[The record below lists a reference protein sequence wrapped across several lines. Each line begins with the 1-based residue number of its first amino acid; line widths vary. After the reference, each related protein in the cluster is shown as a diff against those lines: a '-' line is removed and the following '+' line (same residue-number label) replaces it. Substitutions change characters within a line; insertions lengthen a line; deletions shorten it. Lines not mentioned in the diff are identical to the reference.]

1 MATSQPSSALE
12 MNSMSN
18 KAKTQDDK
26 NAPVISGFHT
36 VLSIASYFA
45 QITGAD
51 EIALGV
57 TKEQAEAIP
66 DLLRAFQAFQQHVE
80 LLNPESG
87 SFVISTPFASL
98 TKAEIVAL
106 GNQMSIPL
114 ESTWSCLRGGEHHCG
129 KCSQCRSR
137 RDAFKKAGVKDST
150 TYST

>member
-1 MATSQPSSALE
+1 MVTSQPSSGQE

-18 KAKTQDDK
+18 KVNTQGGK
-26 NAPVISGFHT
+26 NAHVISGFHT
-36 VLSIASYFA
+36 VLSVASYFA
-45 QITGAD
+45 QVTGAN

-87 SFVISTPFASL
+87 SFAISTPLASL

-129 KCSQCRSR
+129 KCSQCQSR
-137 RDAFKKAGVKDST
+137 RNAFKKAGVKDLT
-150 TYST
+150 GYSA